1 MTNKSA
7 QRRGGRGGAAYLEG
21 ILETVGD
28 VAGGGADH
36 DGASL
41 DGLCD
46 GKGGS
51 RQSRGRRGDGDQA
64 RRLGARRRS
73 RPAMELEKK
82 AAEAHLRGDGGARDA
97 GPGGGNTRDGGD
109 NAEGGHGGGHFDVKC
124 GGLRDPCGTLWVA
137 RGSDL
142 PVTEPSPASGWV
154 GFSDKLSSPAHSCVT
169 FPTVVLRLSWTGN

>member
-51 RQSRGRRGDGDQA
+51 RQSRGRRGDGDQHA
-64 RRLGARRRS
+64 DWGLVVAAVRRWSLKKRPRRLTFAATAERATRALEAETRATGATTRR
-73 RPAMELEKK
+73 ADMV
-82 AAEAHLRGDGGARDA
+82 AAILMLSAADYAIR
-97 GPGGGNTRDGGD
+97 
-109 NAEGGHGGGHFDVKC
+109 AEHC
-124 GGLRDPCGTLWVA
+124 GWH

-154 GFSDKLSSPAHSCVT
+154 GFSQISFPRQLTRVSHSRPS
-169 FPTVVLRLSWTGN
+169 F

>member
-1 MTNKSA
+1 MRASS
-7 QRRGGRGGAAYLEG
+7 RRSETSPAEARTTTERALTGCATEREG
-21 ILETVGD
+21 HVSREVVEETGI
-28 VAGGGADH
+28 
-36 DGASL
+36 
-41 DGLCD
+41 
-46 GKGGS
+46 S
-51 RQSRGRRGDGDQA
+51 R

-137 RGSDL
+137 QGLGFTSD
-142 PVTEPSPASGWV
+142 
-154 GFSDKLSSPAHSCVT
+154 
-169 FPTVVLRLSWTGN
+169 

>member
-51 RQSRGRRGDGDQA
+51 RQSRGRRGDGISR
-64 RRLGARRRS
+64 RRLGARRS
-73 RPAMELEKK
+73 RPAMASEKK

-97 GPGGGNTRDGGD
+97 GLGGGNARDGGD

-154 GFSDKLSSPAHSCVT
+154 GFSQISFPRQLTRVSHSRPS
-169 FPTVVLRLSWTGN
+169 F

>member
-51 RQSRGRRGDGDQA
+51 RQSRGRRGDGDQHA
-64 RRLGARRRS
+64 DWGLVAAVRRWSQKKRPRRLTFAATAERATRALEAETRATGATTRR
-73 RPAMELEKK
+73 ADMV
-82 AAEAHLRGDGGARDA
+82 AAILMLSAADYAIR
-97 GPGGGNTRDGGD
+97 
-109 NAEGGHGGGHFDVKC
+109 AEHC
-124 GGLRDPCGTLWVA
+124 GWH

-169 FPTVVLRLSWTGN
+169 FPTVVLRLSWTTN